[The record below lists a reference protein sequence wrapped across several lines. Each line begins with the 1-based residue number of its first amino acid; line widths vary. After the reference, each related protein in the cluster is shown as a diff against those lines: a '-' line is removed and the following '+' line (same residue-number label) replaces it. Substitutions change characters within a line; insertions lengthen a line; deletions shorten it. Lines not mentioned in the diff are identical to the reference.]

1 VFSWAALLVALTA
14 VVGCG
19 VPTEPRWDRVDD
31 DALGASADSEGSA
44 GAAASLPFEVAALT
58 TYRIESAPVVA
69 AVTVPA
75 RVLPATET
83 IVTAPSAGRIG
94 RVLAATGDAVRA
106 GDPVLSWTTEPSEPT
121 AADVLRVEI
130 LEREIQLAELE
141 GRADDAAASAAR
153 LEALQPSVAEDEV
166 VLVAPQDGVIGRFIA
181 ARSRTYEA
189 GAEVFSVGDPAALR
203 IDLELGAG
211 QFLDVAVGTEVRVV
225 DAQDRF
231 AEPTSA
237 VVVSVEPT
245 ATDTDTDTAADADT
259 DTDTAAGTGER
270 LVSAEL
276 AIGAPLVVG
285 ERVLVDVDQS
295 SGDASRTVSADAVLG
310 DRRGSFL
317 IVADDDGTW
326 TRVDIEIGV
335 ASGDTVEVLAD
346 IDVGTVVI
354 VP

>member
-1 VFSWAALLVALTA
+1 MFSWAALLVALTA
-14 VVGCG
+14 VVSCG

-44 GAAASLPFEVAALT
+44 GAAASLPFEVAELT

-83 IVTAPSAGRIG
+83 VVTAPSSGRIG
-94 RVLAATGDAVRA
+94 RVLAATGDPVRA
-106 GDPVLSWTTEPSEPT
+106 GDPVLSWTTGPSEPT

-141 GRADDAAASAAR
+141 GRADDAAASAAQ

-181 ARSRTYEA
+181 ARSRTHET
-189 GAEVFSVGDPAALR
+189 GADVFSVGDPAALR

-245 ATDTDTDTAADADT
+245 ATATATDTAT
-259 DTDTAAGTGER
+259 DTATAAGTGER

-276 AIGAPLVVG
+276 AIGAPLAVG

-295 SGDASRTVSADAVLG
+295 SGDASRSVSADAVLG

-317 IVADDDGTW
+317 IVADDDGNW
-326 TRVDIEIGV
+326 ARVDIEIGV

-346 IDVGTVVI
+346 IEVGTVVI